1 MTGSDPSLA
10 GPLPWVIAWRFLRGR
25 HSRLLDG
32 TARAALLST
41 ALGVMAMVI
50 AMALMTGYREDLQNK
65 LVRGNAA
72 VIAYPVGG
80 TSGRAAAR
88 RKQRALL
95 AIPGVRRIG
104 RVAYGQGSLSSGKVA
119 QGLEVVLRGV
129 DPGGGQLTATAEQL
143 RSSPEGIPS
152 GVLGKDLA
160 DRLGAKPG
168 DVLRLVALGFG
179 EGRPRFR
186 YQSVRV
192 SGTFATGFA
201 EFDRSWV
208 LLDRALVERLMG
220 GETAVD
226 LLEFTVDDPSEAP
239 RIAEAASKILQPD
252 FVVTDWRQLNRELFT
267 ALQAAADRPL
277 RRPRAD
283 RDRLH
288 LQRRLDPGGAG
299 ARADARHRPAGG
311 ARAGAGEPRVWSSCS
326 TAASSA
332 RSGRCWECS
341 SAGAICWVMTTFKL
355 VRFDPEVAA
364 IYFIDSVPFHVE
376 PRDVLAVVGFA
387 LGVTLIACFIP
398 AWRAARVDPS
408 SALRYE

>member
-1 MTGSDPSLA
+1 MSEPALS

-41 ALGVMAMVI
+41 GLGVMAMII

-72 VIAYPVGG
+72 VIAYPAGG
-80 TSGRAAAR
+80 GPDKLTAAR
-88 RKQRALL
+88 QRALL
-95 AIPGVRRIG
+95 AIPGVRKLG
-104 RVAYGQGSLSSGKVA
+104 RVAYGQGSLASAKVA
-119 QGLEVVLRGV
+119 QGVEVVLRGV
-129 DPGGGQLTATAEQL
+129 DPGGGQLTATPEQL
-143 RSSPEGIPS
+143 RPSPDGIPS

-160 DRLGAKPG
+160 DRLGARRG
-168 DVLRLVALGFG
+168 DVLRLVSLGFQ
-179 EGRPRFR
+179 EGRPHFR

-201 EFDRSWV
+201 EFDRSWL

-226 LLEFTVDDPSEAP
+226 LLEFTVAHPDEAP
-239 RIAEAASKILQPD
+239 RVADAASRVLDPD
-252 FVVTDWRQLNRELFT
+252 FVVTDWQHLNRELFT
-267 ALQAAADRPL
+267 ALKLQQIALFLVLGLIVIVSTFNVASTLVVLVRERMRDIGLLGALGLRPGLL
-277 RRPRAD
+277 RQVF
-283 RDRLH
+283 LIY
-288 LQRRLDPGGAG
+288 GGFLG
-299 ARADARHRPAGG
+299 FFGTLLG
-311 ARAGAGEPRVWSSCS
+311 VLFGWG
-326 TAASSA
+326 
-332 RSGRCWECS
+332 
-341 SAGAICWVMTTFKL
+341 ICWVLTTFEL

-364 IYFIDSVPFHVE
+364 IYFINSVPFHVE

-387 LGVTLIACFIP
+387 LLVTLAACFVP

>member
-1 MTGSDPSLA
+1 
-10 GPLPWVIAWRFLRGR
+10 
-25 HSRLLDG
+25 
-32 TARAALLST
+32 
-41 ALGVMAMVI
+41 MAMII

-80 TSGRAAAR
+80 TSGPLPAA
-88 RKQRALL
+88 KQRALL

-129 DPGGGQLTATAEQL
+129 DAGGGQLTATAEQL
-143 RSSPEGIPS
+143 RPSPEGIPS

-160 DRLGAKPG
+160 DRLGARPG
-168 DVLRLVALGFG
+168 DVLRLVALGMS

-201 EFDRSWV
+201 EFDRSWL

-267 ALQAAADRPL
+267 ALQLQQIALFVVLGLIVIVSTFNVASTLVVLVRERMRDIGLLGALGLGPGKL
-277 RRPRAD
+277 R
-283 RDRLH
+283 LVF
-288 LQRRLDPGGAG
+288 LVYGGFLG
-299 ARADARHRPAGG
+299 TLGTLLG
-311 ARAGAGEPRVWSSCS
+311 VLFGWG
-326 TAASSA
+326 
-332 RSGRCWECS
+332 
-341 SAGAICWVMTTFKL
+341 ICWVMTTFKL

-364 IYFIDSVPFHVE
+364 IYFIDSVPFRVE

-387 LGVTLIACFIP
+387 LLVTLLACFAP